1 MRHLL
6 QRQPTLQPAAQRST
20 AAWPLAWFYALVIVY
35 ASLYPFDNWRLQG
48 IAPWAFLAAP
58 LPRYWTGFDVL
69 SNVLGYAPWGFL
81 LALAMHRTKQR
92 WPAIASATLA
102 AALLSL
108 TMESLQ
114 MFLPVRVPSNV
125 DAALNVFGAWAGA
138 ATARGL
144 EWVGLIDRWS
154 QFRDRWFVPDA
165 SGALALL
172 AVWPLALLFPAPV
185 SFGLGQVLERAETA
199 LADVMEDSSLRE
211 WLPLREVEL
220 QPLLPVSEVLCVA
233 IGLLL
238 PCLLAYGVLRHWRQ
252 RIALAL
258 LTVVLGL
265 LASALS
271 AALTYGPAHAWGWA
285 SAEVMAGVVL
295 ALLGMAVMSW
305 RSPRVCW
312 VLALAALVWQLSLLN
327 NASADA
333 YFALTLHTWEQG
345 QFIRFHGLIQ
355 WLGWLWP
362 YALLVYLVGRLSS
375 SRQARGS

>member
-1 MRHLL
+1 MRTTHL
-6 QRQPTLQPAAQRST
+6 RAT
-20 AAWPLAWFYALVIVY
+20 AAWPLIWIYAVLIVY
-35 ASLYPFDNWRLQG
+35 ASLYPFDNWRIQG
-48 IAPWAFLAAP
+48 IAPWAFLTAP

-69 SNVLGYAPWGFL
+69 SNVVGYAPFGFL
-81 LALAMHRTKQR
+81 LALALNRTLRR
-92 WPAIASATLA
+92 WPAMGLSTLA
-102 AALLSL
+102 AAVLSL

-125 DAALNVFGAWAGA
+125 DAALNILGAFFGA
-138 ATARGL
+138 ATACTLACWGL
-144 EWVGLIDRWS
+144 VDRWS
-154 QFRDRWFVPDA
+154 RFRDRWFESDA

-185 SFGLGQVLERAETA
+185 TFGLGQVLERVEAA
-199 LADVMEDSSLRE
+199 LDHVLEDSTLLE

-220 QPLLPVSEVLCVA
+220 QPLLPISEILCVA

-238 PCLLAYGVLRHWRQ
+238 PCLLAFGVMCQWRQ
-252 RIALAL
+252 RMVVAVL
-258 LTVVLGL
+258 LIWVGF

-271 AALTYGPAHAWGWA
+271 AALTYGPAHAWDWV
-285 SAEVMAGVVL
+285 STEVL
-295 ALLGMAVMSW
+295 AGFWVAVVALGGVSFCA
-305 RSPRVCW
+305 PRVCW

-333 YFALTLHTWEQG
+333 YFALTLQTWEQG

-362 YALLVYLVGRLSS
+362 YALLLYLVGRLS
-375 SRQARGS
+375 APGLTADA